1 MEGQITKVISNN
13 YTVSVGEKEYICKAR
28 GKFRKEKKTP
38 LVGDFV
44 VFDEKNNYIL
54 EIKPRK
60 NALIRP
66 LVANI
71 DQAFLI
77 TSLKEPSLDLNL
89 LDKLLVVMEINK
101 ITPIICLT
109 KKDKCSKEEL
119 ENINQYVSY
128 YKKLGYFVFYNDE
141 LDKIEKQIY
150 KKTSV
155 FTGQTG
161 AGKSTL
167 LNLLH
172 PSLQLKTGEI
182 STALNRGKHT
192 TRHVELISMFDG
204 KVLDT
209 PGFSSLE
216 FKDYTKEEIRNAFV
230 EFSFYP
236 CIYKDC
242 NHIEE
247 KECKV
252 KQAVQDGKILKSRYE
267 NYKSILSSKEKNF
280 R

>member
-101 ITPIICLT
+101 ITPVICLT

-141 LDKIEKQIY
+141 LDKIKKQIFG
-150 KKTSV
+150 KTSV

-172 PSLQLKTGEI
+172 PHLQLKTGEI
-182 STALNRGKHT
+182 SKALNRGKHT

>member
-1 MEGQITKVISNN
+1 
-13 YTVSVGEKEYICKAR
+13 
-28 GKFRKEKKTP
+28 
-38 LVGDFV
+38 
-44 VFDEKNNYIL
+44 
-54 EIKPRK
+54 
-60 NALIRP
+60 
-66 LVANI
+66 
-71 DQAFLI
+71 
-77 TSLKEPSLDLNL
+77 
-89 LDKLLVVMEINK
+89 MEINK

-182 STALNRGKHT
+182 SKALNRGKHT

>member
-141 LDKIEKQIY
+141 LDKIKKQIY

-182 STALNRGKHT
+182 SKALNRGKHT

>member
-101 ITPIICLT
+101 ITPVICLT

-141 LDKIEKQIY
+141 LDKIKKQIY

-182 STALNRGKHT
+182 SKALNRGKHT
-192 TRHVELISMFDG
+192 TRHVELISMFEG